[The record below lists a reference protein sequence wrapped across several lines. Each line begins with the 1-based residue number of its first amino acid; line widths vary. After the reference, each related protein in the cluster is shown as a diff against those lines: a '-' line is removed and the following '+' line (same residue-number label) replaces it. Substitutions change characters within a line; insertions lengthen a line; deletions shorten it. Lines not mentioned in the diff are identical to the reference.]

1 MEFTLLQVVAIA
13 SPLVAG
19 AAAWGG
25 TVKALNGTRERV
37 RNVEANSAAH
47 ERLDQ
52 GRHLEVVERLTRIE
66 TKLEERL

>member
-1 MEFTLLQVVAIA
+1 MEFTIFQVVAIA

-37 RNVEANSAAH
+37 RNVERNSADH
-47 ERLDQ
+47 EAKDNA
-52 GRHLEVVERLTRIE
+52 RHLEVVERLTRIE